1 MAVLRVSR
9 IRPGAVLAAAALAL
23 AVLAGCGTGPSQVGA
38 AAIVGDRAVP
48 LDEVQQQLNTVLS
61 KEGPE
66 AKAQLKAGNQLDD
79 VSRQIVS
86 LEVQHELL
94 TIMAQRE
101 RLSVDAQQV
110 TSLID
115 ELGGAEAASQGTIYT
130 AGDFRARARDQLLA
144 VELGREYLPR
154 LAVTVDYTTVGTRA
168 AAEQRVAQLAAAGAA
183 GAREQ
188 IRADIESGGAAALDQ
203 RIVAARNPSFA
214 SAPIFGVQQG
224 TVVAFPSDQQAGSWL
239 VMVVTSRSTTGG
251 SQRAGEVEGL
261 DESLLAAAGLRQLAI
276 TAERVGVRLNPRYGV
291 WDRVSLQAVP
301 NADETTGFIEPLR
314 EAPAT

>member
-1 MAVLRVSR
+1 MRRVLRT
-9 IRPGAVLAAAALAL
+9 RPGVVLAAAALAL
-23 AVLAGCGTGPSQVGA
+23 GLLAGCGTGPSQVGA

-48 LDEVQQQLNTVLS
+48 LDQVQQQLNTVLS

-115 ELGGAEAASQGTIYT
+115 ELGGAEAASGGTIYT
-130 AGDFRARARDQLLA
+130 AGNFRERARDQLLA
-144 VELGREYLPR
+144 VELGRKYLPR
-154 LAVTVDYTTVGTRA
+154 LAVTVDYTTTGTRTA
-168 AAEQRVAQLAAAGAA
+168 AQQRVAQLAAAGAA

-188 IRADIESGGAAALDQ
+188 IRRDVERGGAAALDQ
-203 RIVAARNPSFA
+203 RIVAAQNPSFA
-214 SAPIFGVQQG
+214 SAPIFGVQEG

-239 VMVVTSRSTTGG
+239 VMVVTSRSATAG
-251 SQRAGEVEGL
+251 SSQPADEIEGL
-261 DESLLAAAGLRQLAI
+261 DESLLAAAGLRQLAV
-276 TAERVGVRLNPRYGV
+276 TAERAGVRLNPRYGV

-301 NADETTGFIEPLR
+301 SANETTGFIEPLR
-314 EAPAT
+314 EAPAA